1 MTSKL
6 RVAAV
11 VAALSLVGAV
21 LAAAAF
27 PAGWKVTEADARDYA
42 LDSLA
47 GGQFN
52 YWAFKAGWT
61 ATPASAR
68 AALVTGGLEW
78 VKAYAASP
86 QFAQAYATRRTE
98 SKPPPTVPT
107 MTVDQE
113 MAAERAQQQKELADY
128 RAQIKQMPK
137 ESQQA
142 MLDMAKMMEDQQK
155 QFAADAQMQAMI
167 KQAKEAERVEAKQ
180 RDAQSLARWQKEWPV
195 DPKPLIAKR
204 LRDFLAA
211 CADVDFAAKT
221 IHDPAIDKL
230 RFAETR
236 YEMKPAEWKYCYR
249 AGKAPVEAARAFATA
264 WLKEL
269 PAG

>member
-1 MTSKL
+1 MSFSY
-6 RVAAV
+6 RRA
-11 VAALSLVGAV
+11 AV
-21 LAAAAF
+21 LAAISFSFAAF
-27 PAGWKVTEADARDYA
+27 AAATLPAGWKVSESDARDYA

-47 GGQFN
+47 SGQFN

-61 ATPASAR
+61 ATPAPAR
-68 AALVTGGLEW
+68 AALVQGGLAW

-86 QFAQAYATRRTE
+86 LFAQAYAARRAE

-128 RAQIKQMPK
+128 RAQINQMPK

-155 QFAADAQMQAMI
+155 QFAADKQMQAMI
-167 KQAKEAERVEAKQ
+167 KQGKEMERVERKQ
-180 RDAQSLARWQKEWPV
+180 RDAQSLARWEKEWPV

-221 IHDPAIDKL
+221 IHDPAIDKQ

-264 WLKEL
+264 WLKEF

>member
-1 MTSKL
+1 MRRATAL
-6 RVAAV
+6 I
-11 VAALSLVGAV
+11 ALSLCSAAA
-21 LAAAAF
+21 LAAATL
-27 PAGWKVTEADARDYA
+27 PAGWKVSEADARGHA

-68 AALVTGGLEW
+68 AALVQGGLEW

-86 QFAQAYATRRTE
+86 QFAQAYAARRAET
-98 SKPPPTVPT
+98 KPQPTVPS

-113 MAAERAQQQKELADY
+113 LAAERAQQQKDLDEY
-128 RAQIKQMPK
+128 KAQIKSMPPDMQK
-137 ESQQA
+137 A
-142 MLDMAKMMEDQQK
+142 MQDMAKMMEQQQK
-155 QFAADAQMQAMI
+155 QYAADAQMQAMI
-167 KQAKEAERVEAKQ
+167 RQGKEMERAARKQSDAE
-180 RDAQSLARWQKEWPV
+180 SLAQWQKDWPV
-195 DPKPLIAKR
+195 DPKPLIAAR
-204 LRDFLAA
+204 LRAFLTA
-211 CADVDFAAKT
+211 CADVDHSAKT

-249 AGKAPVEAARAFATA
+249 AGKAPVDAARAFATA
-264 WLKEL
+264 WLQEL
-269 PAG
+269 PAR